1 MEIVLYALLTVIY
14 GCVAVFTYK
23 QGYTDGKKENG
34 QNAPV
39 ERRHNKVQEQAPTK
53 EEKAAMELQR
63 RIDNFKG

>member
-1 MEIVLYALLTVIY
+1 MEVALYALLTVIY

-23 QGYTDGKKENG
+23 QGYTDGKKESA

-39 ERRHNKVQEQAPTK
+39 ARRTNKLQVQEPTK